1 MAYASQLL
9 NNVKKNYTTTKQEA
23 LVMVYAL
30 HKFHH
35 YLLGN
40 KFIFYVNHMALLYLI
55 KKPQL
60 FCHIMRWLLVFFGVW
75 LFNCVQTWEITL
87 GSWCIV
93 TITKSSGAN
102 WNSRLDDW
110 CFFFFFGTDLVV
122 RHSLLPINWIHFSS
136 KLYTLEMEINNPLF
150 ALYNV

>member
-1 MAYASQLL
+1 MAPITKFHKKTKTFEWTLECQVEWEAIRKRCIGPLILIAPCWDLESHVHMDASHLVFSAMLAQNSTSKCDQPMAYASQLL
-9 NNVKKNYTTTKQEA
+9 NNVKKNYTTTEQEA

-60 FCHIMRWLLVFFGVW
+60 FCHIMRWLLVFFGV
-75 LFNCVQTWEITL
+75 
-87 GSWCIV
+87 
-93 TITKSSGAN
+93 
-102 WNSRLDDW
+102 
-110 CFFFFFGTDLVV
+110 
-122 RHSLLPINWIHFSS
+122 
-136 KLYTLEMEINNPLF
+136 
-150 ALYNV
+150 